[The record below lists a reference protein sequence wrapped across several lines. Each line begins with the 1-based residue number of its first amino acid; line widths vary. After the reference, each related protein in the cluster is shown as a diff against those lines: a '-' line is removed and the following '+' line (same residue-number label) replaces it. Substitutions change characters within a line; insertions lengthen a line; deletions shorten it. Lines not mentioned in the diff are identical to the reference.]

1 MSKLGSPAIM
11 IEEATRTPYEPPD
24 ALIEEVRKTCA
35 QPINVLQVT
44 ALLETAGV
52 TDAIA
57 RRRYGYTDVF
67 ALADSVA
74 GHFETAPAM
83 TPLPPSQ
90 PEFAPEDWK
99 ITLIDYGRGPMGLLP
114 LILLTVLI
122 NLYQNFGQW
131 DSSQVLTLSVSTVGS
146 LLVTGGFVQIA
157 ARKGSSYLSQGYIR
171 AAGRVIL
178 QIMGL
183 CLIVVLASAAML
195 TFGVRA
201 VGLVAPED
209 QGLMLTAYITLSC
222 LWMFS
227 AVLALLNL
235 THWFVIAL
243 GAGVAT
249 TYFSIELLLRA
260 RLSSQV
266 AMLVATA
273 VGLLITAAV
282 MTIVIQRALKIRE
295 AASPVGDH
303 QVILAPLPQLIVN
316 LAPYFAYGVIYVI
329 CVLAG
334 HVGAWI
340 GKLPEGMS
348 RLQGLAMSELALTLA
363 LTGYILVGG
372 VAERTMRRFWQR
384 VNIYQKLVLADNP
397 KTFEATL
404 SDFIKRERAQFVRAL
419 SVCSVAVL
427 AIVVGAVGMSPN
439 RILLGLRW
447 DTATLFVFVTGLIGY
462 DILALGV
469 FDCMFIITLSRPLY
483 ALSALGIG
491 TIATSVISVAAGVFI
506 SYACGALGVFLG
518 SLIFL
523 SFARHYL
530 TRIIGYADYYY
541 YASF

>member
-1 MSKLGSPAIM
+1 MSTLDVPVIVAQETPPA
-11 IEEATRTPYEPPD
+11 AYEPPD
-24 ALIEEVRKTCA
+24 ALVEEVYKTCA

-44 ALLETAGV
+44 ALLETAGI
-52 TDAIA
+52 TDTIA

-67 ALADSVA
+67 ALAENVA
-74 GHFETAPAM
+74 GRLETAPVAH
-83 TPLPPSQ
+83 PHQ
-90 PEFAPEDWK
+90 PEPKFAPEDWK
-99 ITLIDYGRGPMGLLP
+99 TTLIDYGRGPMGLLP

-131 DSSQVLTLSVSTVGS
+131 GSSQVLTLSVSTVSS
-146 LLVTGGFVQIA
+146 LLMTGGFVQIA

-183 CLIVVLASAAML
+183 CLAVVLVSAVAL
-195 TFGVRA
+195 TFGARA
-201 VGLVAPED
+201 VGLLAPGD

-243 GAGVAT
+243 GAGVAS
-249 TYFSIELLLRA
+249 TYVSIVLLLHA
-260 RLSSQV
+260 GLHSQTM
-266 AMLVATA
+266 MLVATL

-282 MTIVIQRALKIRE
+282 MTIVIQRTLKKRE

-303 QVILAPLPQLIVN
+303 QVILAPLPQLVVN

-334 HVGAWI
+334 HVGGWI
-340 GKLPEGMS
+340 GRLPAGIE
-348 RLQGLAMSELALTLA
+348 RLQGLATSELALTLA

-384 VNIYQKLVLADNP
+384 VNIYQKRVLADNP
-397 KTFEATL
+397 RTFGATL
-404 SDFIKRERAQFVRAL
+404 HDFVKRERVQFVWAL
-419 SVCSVAVL
+419 GVCTTAVL
-427 AIVVGAVGMSPN
+427 VIVVGAVNASSS
-439 RILLGLRW
+439 RILLGLQW
-447 DTATLFVFVTGLIGY
+447 DAATLIVFVAGLVGY
-462 DILALGV
+462 GILALGV
-469 FDCMFIITLSRPLY
+469 FDCMFLITLSRPLY
-483 ALSALGIG
+483 ALAALGIG
-491 TIATSVISVAAGVFI
+491 TLATLIISAAAGLFI
-506 SYACGALGVFLG
+506 SYAYGALGVLLG

-523 SFARHYL
+523 LFARRYL
-530 TRIIGYADYYY
+530 AHIIRYADYYY